1 MADYYIPCPKEF
13 TINAAYS
20 YTNGTLKSVLSA
32 IEYQRDLGPMLTLQG
47 DINILEVSYT
57 SDEYGRN
64 SGLECS
70 LIYSPKG
77 TQKASVRA
85 LKKKNY
91 LNSCPLKT
99 ASTKPLIYS
108 RHSDTVGWLPVFW
121 LEAYPLGDGCKE
133 PSDEELINSFARLW
147 SLADF
152 SERSPLFSN
161 EGKEQIRNAAKGSRG
176 LARESIVDSLVKSWV
191 TIINKDYHTLTAWRI
206 AKPSS
211 LRDIYR
217 FTQKAYMLPFKL
229 RSSEKTALEEV
240 LRLYQKW
247 PYDKCWRDMR
257 NNLEVAADTR
267 VNWDSRRKMD
277 RENRK
282 YIEKMRRLG
291 LREYKKWF
299 SPYISAKEVV
309 LLGLLGQDIASPLK
323 RMLTNFPLLD
333 AFDPDGTPNV
343 VFNESDHFDVN
354 VAQKLAQ
361 FSTLGLG
368 AKLAVHLK
376 ARKIQQIFQ
385 EFEAGNVT
393 LQGLLDLRNME
404 DFLTEEQ
411 RTQLSKR
418 ILETREYAAATG
430 DRELVREGLLATL

>member
-13 TINAAYS
+13 IINEAYS

-32 IEYQRDLGPMLTLQG
+32 IEFQRDLGPMLTLQG
-47 DINILEVSYT
+47 DINILEVSYSSEEHDRYT
-57 SDEYGRN
+57 
-64 SGLECS
+64 GLECS
-70 LIYSPKG
+70 LIYSLKG
-77 TQKASVRA
+77 TQKASLRA
-85 LKKKNY
+85 LKKRNY

-99 ASTKPLIYS
+99 ASANPLIYS
-108 RHSDTVGWLPVFW
+108 RHTDTVGWLPVFW

-152 SERSPLFSN
+152 SERAPLFSS
-161 EGKEQIRNAAKGSRG
+161 EGKERIRTAAKVSRG
-176 LARESIVDSLVKSWV
+176 LARESVVDTLVKSWI

-206 AKPSS
+206 DRPTS

-229 RSSEKTALEEV
+229 RSSEKAALEEV
-240 LRLYQKW
+240 LHLYQKW

-257 NNLEVAADTR
+257 NNLEHAADTR
-267 VNWDSRRKMD
+267 VNWDSRRKLD
-277 RENRK
+277 RETRK
-282 YIEKMRRLG
+282 YIEEMRRLG

-299 SPYISAKEVV
+299 SPFIAAKEVV
-309 LLGLLGQDIASPLK
+309 LLGLLGKDIAAPLK
-323 RMLTNFPLLD
+323 HMLTNFPLVD

-343 VFNESDHFDVN
+343 VFKESDRFDIN

-361 FSTLGLG
+361 FSTVGLG

-385 EFEAGNVT
+385 EFEDGNVT
-393 LQGLLDLRNME
+393 LQGLLDLRNLE
-404 DFLTEEQ
+404 DYLTEEQ
-411 RTQLSKR
+411 IKQLSKR

-430 DRELVREGLLATL
+430 DQELVREGLLVTL